1 MQFFGSVKKR
11 GPFVAPKAFAA
22 EAALFPSV
30 ESGARKSF
38 KRWVMSRAVFAKPII
53 L

>member
-11 GPFVAPKAFAA
+11 GPFVTPKAFAA
-22 EAALFPSV
+22 DAALFHTV
-30 ESGARKSF
+30 ESGGWKSF
-38 KRWVMSRAVFAKPII
+38 TRWANVARRLCEAII

>member
-1 MQFFGSVKKR
+1 MQFFSSVKKR
-11 GPFVAPKAFAA
+11 GPFVALKAFAA
-22 EAALFPSV
+22 DAALFHTV

-38 KRWVMSRAVFAKPII
+38 KRWVNVARRLCEAII